1 MSIRIVPA
9 ILAAAMSVAFGF
21 PPANAP
27 GRVKIAWEARNWG
40 RDGAFWP
47 ARDSDSTESTSGHP
61 RRAQRL
67 PAGADLLAQTLA
79 SRPHCL
85 Q

>member
-1 MSIRIVPA
+1 MGAWRRDRLMSP
-9 ILAAAMSVAFGF
+9 LG
-21 PPANAP
+21 P
-27 GRVKIAWEARNWG
+27 GRVKIAWEARNWEC
-40 RDGAFWP
+40 DGAFY
-47 ARDSDSTESTSGHP
+47 AHRDSDSTESTSRHAK
-61 RRAQRL
+61 RSQRL